1 MKECSQAGGLGGSP
15 INIEAVHPK
24 NQEISMGIWGI
35 HGDLVGN
42 HGKYWIPSGELT
54 VCYGKTQHFS
64 WENPRFLWPFS
75 IAMLV
80 HRRVGFV
87 KK

>member
-1 MKECSQAGGLGGSP
+1 MKECSQAGWAL
-15 INIEAVHPK
+15 HPK

-54 VCYGKTQHFS
+54 VCNGTIHHFVAGKIHDFNGHF
-64 WENPRFLWPFS
+64 PL
-75 IAMLV
+75 LC
-80 HRRVGFV
+80 
-87 KK
+87 